1 MNNDFNIEFEVNY
14 NTIDDE
20 VLSNTNYQDC
30 FLKFFKIENYDYEK
44 IDPKI
49 EILFKKMNSNKY
61 LKSILEKINSIY
73 NIDNSLQSVIFL
85 FCYDYFHVIFP
96 LFKII
101 IKNEEIEEKFVN
113 NILNNLI

>member
-20 VLSNTNYQDC
+20 ELSNTSYQDS
-30 FLKFFKIENYDYEK
+30 FLKFFKLKNYDYEK

-49 EILFKKMNSNKY
+49 EILFEKMNSNKY
-61 LKSILEKINSIY
+61 LKTILEKINSNY

-85 FCYDYFHVIFP
+85 FSYDYFHVIFP

-101 IKNEEIEEKFVN
+101 IKNEEIGEKVVN